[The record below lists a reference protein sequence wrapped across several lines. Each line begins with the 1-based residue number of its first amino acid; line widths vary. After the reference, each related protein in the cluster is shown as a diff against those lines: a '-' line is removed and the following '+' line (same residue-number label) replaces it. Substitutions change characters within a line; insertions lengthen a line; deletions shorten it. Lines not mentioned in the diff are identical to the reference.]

1 MPELILA
8 CQGIDFS
15 FHLGQ
20 RSAIMSGG
28 AIRERDLI
36 RRISEILGGVEND
49 DCALIEAG
57 ERYLVATTD
66 MLHRQTDF
74 PDIMNPWQM
83 GWMAVAVNL
92 SDIAA
97 MGAEPAGLLMAV
109 GLPPEADLYFI
120 DELFSGF
127 RDCAAYYGTSI
138 LGGDTDSHQELTV
151 TGTALG
157 WVERDLVL
165 RRSGAHPGDL
175 LCTTGSLGGAGGG
188 LYAWRE
194 ERLNSPFIEKLLE
207 LEPRLKEGRALA
219 KSGAVT
225 AMMDNSDGL
234 ALSLSDLSV
243 VSRVGFAVYEERL
256 PLAEGLEEMVGRERA
271 VEMVFS
277 AGGDFELVFT
287 VRRERLEAA
296 RRACKLTVI
305 GEAVEEGI
313 WVERDGERRRVEARG
328 YEHRIGSF

>member
-1 MPELILA
+1 MSA
-8 CQGIDFS
+8 NV
-15 FHLGQ
+15 LGE
-20 RSAIMSGG
+20 
-28 AIRERDLI
+28 RELI

-49 DCALIEAG
+49 DCAVIDAG

-66 MLHRQTDF
+66 MLHRETDF

-97 MGAEPAGLLMAV
+97 MGAEPLGVLIAA

-127 RDCAAYYGTSI
+127 GDCAAYYGTRI
-138 LGGDTDSHQELTV
+138 LGGDTDSHQELTI

-157 WVERDLVL
+157 LVEKELVL
-165 RRSGAHPGDL
+165 RRRGARVGDL
-175 LCTTGSLGGAGGG
+175 LCTTGRLGGAGGG
-188 LYAWRE
+188 LWAWQQGWQD
-194 ERLNSPFIEKLLE
+194 SPLIEKLLE
-207 LEPRLKEGRALA
+207 PEPRLAEGRALA

-234 ALSLSDLSV
+234 ALSLSDLAG
-243 VSRVGFAVYEERL
+243 VSHVGFVVREEAL
-256 PLAEGLEEMVGRERA
+256 PVTEGLAETVGQEKAREF
-271 VEMVFS
+271 VMS

-287 VRRERLEAA
+287 VRPGGLEAA
-296 RRACKLTVI
+296 RKACGLTVI
-305 GEAVEEGI
+305 GEVVEEGI
-313 WVERDGERRRVEARG
+313 WMEKGGERRQVEARG
-328 YEHRIGSF
+328 YEHKITTL

>member
-1 MPELILA
+1 
-8 CQGIDFS
+8 
-15 FHLGQ
+15 
-20 RSAIMSGG
+20 MSGG

-74 PDIMNPWQM
+74 PEIMNPWQI

-109 GLPPEADLYFI
+109 GLPPEDDLYFI

-127 RDCAAYYGTSI
+127 RDCAAYYSTRI

-157 WVERDLVL
+157 WVEKDLVL
-165 RRSGAHPGDL
+165 RRSGARPGDL

-188 LYAWRE
+188 LYAWQE
-194 ERLNSPFIEKLLE
+194 ERLDSPLIEKLLGP
-207 LEPRLKEGRALA
+207 EPRLAEGRALA

-234 ALSLSDLSV
+234 ALSLSDLSAA
-243 VSRVGFAVYEERL
+243 SRVGFVVYEERL

-271 VEMVFS
+271 VEMAYC
-277 AGGDFELVFT
+277 AGGDFELVFSVGT
-287 VRRERLEAA
+287 EKLEAA
-296 RRACKLTVI
+296 RQACRLTVI
-305 GEAVEEGI
+305 GEVVKEGI
-313 WVERDGERRRVEARG
+313 WMERDGEWVRLEAKG
-328 YEHRIGSF
+328 YEHMIGI

>member
-1 MPELILA
+1 
-8 CQGIDFS
+8 
-15 FHLGQ
+15 
-20 RSAIMSGG
+20 MSGG
-28 AIRERDLI
+28 AMRERDLI

-74 PDIMNPWQM
+74 PEIMNPWQM

-127 RDCAAYYGTSI
+127 RDCAAYYGTRI

-157 WVERDLVL
+157 WVEKELVL
-165 RRSGAHPGDL
+165 RRSGARPGDL

-188 LYAWRE
+188 LYAWQE
-194 ERLNSPFIEKLLE
+194 ERLDSPLIEKLLE
-207 LEPRLKEGRALA
+207 PEPRLAEGRALA
-219 KSGAVT
+219 KSGSVT
-225 AMMDNSDGL
+225 AMMDSSDGL
-234 ALSLSDLSV
+234 ALSLSDLSAA
-243 VSRVGFAVYEERL
+243 SRVGFVVYEERL
-256 PLAEGLEEMVGRERA
+256 PLAEGLEEMVGRDRA
-271 VEMVFS
+271 VEMALG
-277 AGGDFELVFT
+277 AGGDFELVYT
-287 VRRERLEAA
+287 VGREKLEAA
-296 RRACKLTVI
+296 RQACQLTVI
-305 GEAVEEGI
+305 GEVVKEGI
-313 WVERDGERRRVEARG
+313 WMERDGERMRLEAKG
-328 YEHRIGSF
+328 YEHMIGI

>member
-1 MPELILA
+1 
-8 CQGIDFS
+8 
-15 FHLGQ
+15 
-20 RSAIMSGG
+20 MSGNVMG
-28 AIRERDLI
+28 ERELI

-49 DCALIEAG
+49 DCAVIDAG

-66 MLHRQTDF
+66 MLHQRTDF

-97 MGAEPAGLLMAV
+97 MGAEPSGVLIAA

-127 RDCAAYYGTSI
+127 GDCARYYGTRI
-138 LGGDTDSHQELTV
+138 IGGDTDSHQELTI

-157 WVERDLVL
+157 FVEKDLVL
-165 RRSGAHPGDL
+165 RRAGARPGDL
-175 LCTTGSLGGAGGG
+175 LCTTGALGGAGGG
-188 LYAWRE
+188 LWAWQHGVLQSE
-194 ERLNSPFIEKLLE
+194 FITRLLE
-207 LEPRLKEGRALA
+207 PEPRLKEGRALA

-234 ALSLSDLSV
+234 ALSLSDLAE
-243 VSRVGFAVYEERL
+243 VSQVGFVVREEAL
-256 PLAEGLEEMVGRERA
+256 PVAEGLAEMVGPEKA
-271 VEMVFS
+271 LEMVMS

-287 VRRERLEAA
+287 VRQEGLEAA
-296 RRACKLTVI
+296 RKACRLTVI
-305 GEAVEEGI
+305 GEVVEEGI
-313 WVERDGERRRVEARG
+313 WMEKGGERRRIEAKG
-328 YEHRIGSF
+328 YEHRIGK